1 VRWKSAKGL
10 ASLCAKYIA
19 SALQG
24 VASRIGNAHIA
35 LLHLCRG
42 KIVNTNAKQQWDMKK
57 GVMPDQMTRGVLLW
71 YTLKKTQRIDFAL
84 VHAQENPKNRLR
96 IDPKD

>member
-1 VRWKSAKGL
+1 
-10 ASLCAKYIA
+10 
-19 SALQG
+19 
-24 VASRIGNAHIA
+24 
-35 LLHLCRG
+35 
-42 KIVNTNAKQQWDMKK
+42 
-57 GVMPDQMTRGVLLW
+57 MTRGVLLW